1 MTAHASASFKQPHVA
16 YFCMEYGLHESFPIY
31 SGGLGILAG
40 DYIKTAH
47 DLKLPMVAIGL
58 LWARG
63 YCVQR
68 IGADGRP
75 YEEFPGYDSSFLED
89 TGVRVRVRVRGQEV
103 PCRVWV
109 TQKYGHIKLFLIEP
123 LRQEDRWITHRL
135 YEAGTDTRIAQEM
148 LLGIGGVRALGWLGY
163 NVHTY
168 HFNEG
173 HAVFA
178 GIEMIAEQME
188 AGVQFPD
195 AWNHVREKIVFT
207 THTPVKAGNEE
218 HHL

>member
-1 MTAHASASFKQPHVA
+1 MAPSMNHKRTPVVA

-40 DYIKTAH
+40 AYIKAAH
-47 DLKLPMVAIGL
+47 DLALPMVAVGP
-58 LWARG
+58 LWGRR
-63 YCVQR
+63 YCLQR

-75 YEEFPGYDSSFLED
+75 YEEYPGYDTGFLAD
-89 TGVRVRVRVRGQEV
+89 TGVRVRVRIRGREV
-103 PCRVWV
+103 PVCVWV
-109 TQKYGHIKLFLIEP
+109 THRHGHVPLYLLEP

-135 YEAGTDTRIAQEM
+135 YEAGTDIRIAQEM

-163 NVHTY
+163 QVHTY

-178 GIEMIAEQME
+178 GLERIA
-188 AGVQFPD
+188 
-195 AWNHVREKIVFT
+195 
-207 THTPVKAGNEE
+207 
-218 HHL
+218 